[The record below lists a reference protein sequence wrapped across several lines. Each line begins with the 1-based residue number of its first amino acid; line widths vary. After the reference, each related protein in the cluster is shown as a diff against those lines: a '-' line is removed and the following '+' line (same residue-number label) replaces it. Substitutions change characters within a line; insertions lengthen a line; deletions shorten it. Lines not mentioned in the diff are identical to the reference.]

1 MLSFK
6 NFKIIYL
13 LIALS
18 FILMGTGCGESSGG
32 SSSGGSTN
40 NSTCSSCS
48 GLKGRISSLEQE
60 NAQLSQ
66 KLDNAIAEKNNAIA
80 EKNNAIAERDKAIV
94 AQQVA
99 ENEARD
105 RYIVLSVIAYVAL
118 GIGILLIGG
127 FLFMV
132 QSAKKNRPQSVM
144 DNLHCPRCGWEHA
157 AGETVCKNCKTH
169 F

>member
-60 NAQLSQ
+60 NAQISQ
-66 KLDNAIAEKNNAIA
+66 KLD
-80 EKNNAIAERDKAIV
+80 NAIAERDKAIV

-132 QSAKKNRPQSVM
+132 QSAKKNKPQSVM